1 VTLDREGLKLWYRGA
16 LERRLDELRGLRV
29 DLREGRS
36 GSYDAARS
44 VAQALR
50 GSGATFGFPG
60 LSAVAGQIESAPDH
74 SVLRRVDGLVEHV
87 RGLASADRGRSS
99 GVAAEWLDLAA
110 GGDGAADRA
119 AFPTL
124 ATAWERV
131 AGAHGLDEGEL
142 ARRVA
147 ARYGL
152 HVADLSRPSRAALR
166 LVPEALIRS
175 AGILPVAEHSEV
187 VTVATGDPTDLELE
201 MELGHLT
208 GRAPVFAIAPPIELE
223 RAISALLEAGGA
235 PSLVK
240 GARARASR
248 PASTGDAAERV
259 LVVDDDSGSRLLA
272 RSVLEK
278 GGYQV
283 EEAGDGEEA
292 MERHGSAAPVG
303 LVVADLN
310 MPGIDGLELI
320 WEMRSTAELAHLPVI
335 VVTGETDE
343 VLETK
348 LIEEGADDYIRKP
361 LDPRLFL
368 ARVAATIR
376 RTET

>member
-16 LERRLDELRGLRV
+16 MERRLEELRGLRAELAQRTPGAF
-29 DLREGRS
+29 DTT
-36 GSYDAARS
+36 RS

-60 LSAVAGQIESAPDH
+60 LSAAAAHVETSPD
-74 SVLRRVDGLVEHV
+74 VCLLRRTDGLIERV
-87 RGLASADRGRSS
+87 RRLASQEASDAQATTG
-99 GVAAEWLDLAA
+99 EWLDLAA
-110 GGDGAADRA
+110 GGEGRADET
-119 AFPTL
+119 F
-124 ATAWERV
+124 ATIQAAWERV
-131 AGAHGLDEGEL
+131 AGRLGRSQVEL

-147 ARYGL
+147 ERYGL
-152 HVADLSRPSRAALR
+152 GVADLSRPSRAALR

-175 AGILPVAEHSEV
+175 AGVLPLLDDLETI
-187 VTVATGDPTDLELE
+187 TVATADPTDLELE
-201 MELGHLT
+201 MELAPLT
-208 GRAPVFAIAPPIELE
+208 GRTPVFAVAPPSEI
-223 RAISALLEAGGA
+223 
-235 PSLVK
+235 
-240 GARARASR
+240 ARATAAVFDVAESAPEPRARVRR
-248 PASTGDAAERV
+248 PEAAEGASDCV
-259 LVVDDDSGSRLLA
+259 LVVDDEAAARLLA

-278 GGYQV
+278 GGYSV
-283 EEAGDGEEA
+283 EEAGDGLEA
-292 MERHGSAAPVG
+292 LERLGSASPVG

-310 MPGIDGLELI
+310 MPRLDGLELI
-320 WEMRSTAELAHLPVI
+320 WEMRGEDAWSHVPVI

-376 RTET
+376 RAEH